1 MDNVLEAA
9 KAEDGSYDF
18 SSMLALASEAMGN
31 ADYTVAD
38 VEGSMGDTES
48 YNGGTLMRT
57 PSSLIGALKDCGVD
71 MLNLANDHALD
82 AYFDGLKATMENCRS
97 YGMDYVGAAGS
108 LVEKENAKVVSING
122 INVGFVAYTQSLNG
136 MEKKSD
142 DEATKYGVNLIQ
154 KKSSPADDIANCR
167 NSGADV
173 VVAYISWGEMFETK
187 ISDKQKELAQKLAEA
202 GADVIIGYNPHV
214 IQPASWIE
222 VKDKDGNVTRRTLC
236 LGAPGNFLSDAYKDN
251 TNLGIIFQFTIQERD
266 DFSGYDIT
274 APSYVPTYVWRVEN
288 EDGSIDYRTVAVGQW
303 LETAPEGMSYAQHS
317 RLKEIWAEVQ
327 STMGGDVATVIA
339 K

>member
-1 MDNVLEAA
+1 M
-9 KAEDGSYDF
+9 
-18 SSMLALASEAMGN
+18 
-31 ADYTVAD
+31 
-38 VEGSMGDTES
+38 
-48 YNGGTLMRT
+48 
-57 PSSLIGALKDCGVD
+57 
-71 MLNLANDHALD
+71 
-82 AYFDGLKATMENCRS
+82 
-97 YGMDYVGAAGS
+97 GAAGS

-187 ISDKQKELAQKLAEA
+187 INDKQKELAQKLAEA

-303 LETAPEGMSYAQHS
+303 LETAPDGMSYAQHS